1 VRDRNPLVSTSSSP
15 DVRKGR
21 GVGLRGLAVRPIV
34 GPWGQIDVVVEQ
46 SSDGQFYA
54 VLKQP
59 TTALLGVVG
68 TTAPDEEEAVAL
80 LRLECLRAYGG
91 P

>member
-1 VRDRNPLVSTSSSP
+1 M
-15 DVRKGR
+15 
-21 GVGLRGLAVRPIV
+21 AVRQIV

-46 SSDGQFYA
+46 SGDGQFYA

-59 TTALLGVVG
+59 PAALLAVVG
-68 TTAPDEEEAVAL
+68 TTGVDEAEAVAL

>member
-1 VRDRNPLVSTSSSP
+1 V
-15 DVRKGR
+15 GR
-21 GVGLRGLAVRPIV
+21 RSLAVRSIV
-34 GPWGQIDVVVEQ
+34 GPWGQLDVVVEQ

-54 VLKQP
+54 VLKQATP
-59 TTALLGVVG
+59 ALRAVLG
-68 TTAPDEEEAVAL
+68 TTAADEEEAVAL